1 MILDLRVLSVK
12 KIIKKI
18 LLYSVVNKELKKF
31 NLSNRKEYSFY
42 SKLQYINW
50 DSNCFEYE

>member
-42 SKLQYINW
+42 SKLQYIN
-50 DSNCFEYE
+50 